1 MLPSL
6 TLLSLVRVRVR
17 VLGMFMPMLTV
28 LVSRGRVFLGL
39 LVLPM
44 GVVVG
49 GLEVV
54 VGGRVMARGG
64 LVVVLH
70 GWVLVLFGHAAS
82 SGTRKGNGLDRN
94 ITRVGTDIYYLVGC
108 RALVK

>member
-1 MLPSL
+1 
-6 TLLSLVRVRVR
+6 
-17 VLGMFMPMLTV
+17 V
-28 LVSRGRVFLGL
+28 LVSRRRVFLGL

-54 VGGRVMARGG
+54 VGGRVVARRG

-70 GWVLVLFGHAAS
+70 GGVLVLLGHAAS
-82 SGTRKGNGLDRN
+82 SGTRKGNGSDRN
-94 ITRVGTDIYYLVGC
+94 VTRVGTGISSLVGR

>member
-39 LVLPM
+39 LVLPVGVM
-44 GVVVG
+44 VCSLHVMMCGRVVVR
-49 GLEVV
+49 
-54 VGGRVMARGG
+54 GRKQ
-64 LVVVLH
+64 VVLDRRM
-70 GWVLVLFGHAAS
+70 LVLFGHDVPS
-82 SGTRKGNGLDRN
+82 FG
-94 ITRVGTDIYYLVGC
+94 
-108 RALVK
+108 